1 MLYFHQNSCWL
12 NIVANVTVAQFL
24 NHCSAQSLP
33 GVTEAGGGIDSGAKK
48 ATNIGLTLRNK
59 NEVKA
64 FPFLHVTIVCKH
76 QLI

>member
-1 MLYFHQNSCWL
+1 MLYSHQNSYWL
-12 NIVANVTVAQFL
+12 TIVANVTVAQFL
-24 NHCSAQSLP
+24 NHCSAQALP

-64 FPFLHVTIVCKH
+64 FPFLHVTIV
-76 QLI
+76 